1 MAQNFQVPM
10 HAGVAAQ
17 LNQLVMQERL
27 KAATALLGELA
38 AARDGFNTLD
48 LQIFDSSLKGMS
60 LSADYEH
67 YTWSHP

>member
-1 MAQNFQVPM
+1 MGAGAKCTMSDV
-10 HAGVAAQ
+10 GVAAQ

-48 LQIFDSSLKGMS
+48 LQIFEGNVIIS
-60 LSADYEH
+60 
-67 YTWSHP
+67 